1 MEYLNNIESTR
12 LLDLDSYHNSSDC
25 KLRDIKMLIETS
37 PNEKYMNTLNF
48 DCFPKSVDKF
58 QDSPEV
64 FQQIIF
70 IDYQLQ
76 SLIQR
81 QLKNLSIIECR
92 DSISKNSGSLRESL
106 TSLIRFAESLENYH
120 DIPNTSHEE
129 KLYYAVIMTH
139 LYYLNSQTEELIR
152 TNEKF
157 ESSIPSTLHSSAYIH
172 NDFVEYLAC
181 RQIVLLGLSDE
192 QSRYKLWAEY
202 LISLKKPFTKSNI
215 AASHWLDVL
224 FGGMALLL
232 SSQDKKLIT
241 FDSDIKAQ
249 IFAKNNLMLVLFS
262 NYLMKIENRHF
273 LDADFRAQFSNYL
286 KIHIESIIKNENHFP
301 DASSENHDL
310 NFFVY
315 NLYES
320 LSYVPMKYHILSGLL
335 SKKLLIN
342 LTQKS
347 YQSQII
353 LRTLIKT
360 LIDREEYDEAY
371 AAFKTY
377 ISYIEKD
384 QEQHNGYIHDIL
396 SIIDTYATC
405 ILRFNPLDSLS
416 LQSNDSKKFKYVTR
430 DQILHSLDKCAV
442 ESKGYLREL
451 ANTCDLKYDDSPNDN
466 HISFLYLK
474 YNDNVMQE
482 DNSYFIRLISK
493 SWYSLGY
500 YYYYLCS
507 FELPNYETI
516 DAYTSK
522 VLKYYKN
529 SLIIDTTGNISY
541 LFNYALIL
549 SYNRSIQQA
558 IKLCKF
564 ILKRH
569 PESFKTWNLYAL
581 LLSSLE
587 THSSGDNAQNQKHT
601 YQVNVT
607 IDGSIND
614 TMSGGA
620 NGTAASNIQMTKIR
634 ELEKI
639 INNGLNI
646 AGIYLVKNRKSNLNL
661 TNETK
666 FDILQLKLT
675 QLSIWEST
683 YGTHYILEYLSEVF
697 VLYNELFDIDIGTN
711 KSDNT
716 QLRTNIAKWSHRP
729 SFIDPSS
736 NQNNDIKQ
744 ENHLSKEKKLAK
756 DKIKRMSKISKSKE
770 RHDYQTNG
778 TSMKKLNVTERKI
791 LQDIW
796 VWASKIYL
804 KIGLLEEAEQ
814 CIVEAESIH
823 EPNTKTITSLG
834 LICSSNRKFLALQ
847 EFERSLEILN
857 EPINYYKKRELGTT
871 LLGLCKLIILDDN
884 IDNSL
889 FISTKDLSSGLI
901 RLKNYLEQF
910 SQSWPFGYNNSEIW
924 WYLSLIYEK
933 IDDKVMLTKS
943 LWKCVEL
950 EDFRP
955 VRDFDCCSEFIP

>member
-1 MEYLNNIESTR
+1 
-12 LLDLDSYHNSSDC
+12 
-25 KLRDIKMLIETS
+25 MLIETS
-37 PNEKYMNTLNF
+37 VNEKYMNTLNF
-48 DCFPKSVDKF
+48 NCFPKLADNL
-58 QDSPEV
+58 QDSPEF

-76 SLIQR
+76 SLVQR
-81 QLKNLSIIECR
+81 ELKKLSIIQCR
-92 DSISKNSGSLRESL
+92 NAIAESNGLLRENL
-106 TSLIRFAESLENYH
+106 TNLIRFGESLENYH

-129 KLYYAVIMTH
+129 KLYYAVIMAH
-139 LYYLNSQTEELIR
+139 LYYLNSQPEELIR

-157 ESSIPSTLHSSAYIH
+157 ESSIPSALHSSAYIY
-172 NDFVEYLAC
+172 NDFVEYLTC
-181 RQIVLLGLSDE
+181 RQIVLLGLSNE
-192 QSRYKLWAEY
+192 QSRYKLWADY
-202 LISLKKPFTKSNI
+202 LICLKKPFTKSNI
-215 AASHWLDVL
+215 AASHWLDIL
-224 FGGMALLL
+224 FGEMAVLL
-232 SSQDKKLIT
+232 SIQGKKLIG
-241 FDSDIKAQ
+241 FESDIKTQ
-249 IFAKNNLMLVLFS
+249 SFAKNNLMLVLFS
-262 NYLMKIENRHF
+262 NYLMRIENKHL
-273 LDADFRAQFSNYL
+273 LDADFRIQFSNYI
-286 KIHIESIIKNENHFP
+286 KIHIESIMKNENHFP
-301 DASSENHDL
+301 DASSENHEL

-320 LSYVPMKYHILSGLL
+320 LSYVPLKYHILTCRL

-342 LTQKS
+342 LTQKT
-347 YQSQII
+347 YQSQVI
-353 LRTLIKT
+353 LKTLIKT
-360 LIDREEYDEAY
+360 LIDGEEYDEAY

-396 SIIDTYATC
+396 SIIDTYSTC
-405 ILRFNPLDSLS
+405 ILRFNPFDSLS
-416 LQSNDSKKFKYVTR
+416 LQSNGSKKFKYVTR
-430 DQILHSLDKCAV
+430 DQVLHSLDKCTV
-442 ESKGYLREL
+442 ELKRYLLEL
-451 ANTCDLKYDDSPNDN
+451 ANICDLKYDDSPNIN

-474 YNDNVMQE
+474 YNDNVIQE
-482 DNSYFIRLISK
+482 DNSHFIRLISK

-507 FELPNYETI
+507 FELPNFEAI
-516 DAYTSK
+516 DDYTSK

-529 SLIIDTTGNISY
+529 SLIINTTGNISY

-564 ILKRH
+564 ILKRY
-569 PESFKTWNLYAL
+569 PESFKTWNLLAL

-587 THSSGDNAQNQKHT
+587 THTSGENSQNQKHT
-601 YQVNVT
+601 YQFNVT

-614 TMSGGA
+614 TMNGDA
-620 NGTAASNIQMTKIR
+620 NGTATSNTQVTNIR

-646 AGIYLVKNRKSNLNL
+646 AGIYLIKNRKSNLIL
-661 TNETK
+661 TNGVK

-675 QLSIWEST
+675 QLSIWESA
-683 YGTHYILEYLSEVF
+683 YGTHYILEYLPEVF
-697 VLYNELFDIDIGTN
+697 VLFNELFEIDIETN
-711 KSDNT
+711 KSNGA
-716 QLRTNIAKWSHRP
+716 QLRTNIAEWSHRP

-744 ENHLSKEKKLAK
+744 ENNLSKEKKLAK
-756 DKIKRMSKISKSKE
+756 DKIKRMSKISKPKE
-770 RHDYQTNG
+770 KHDYPNNDAA
-778 TSMKKLNVTERKI
+778 MKELNLTERKI

-834 LICSSNRKFLALQ
+834 LICSTNKKFLALQ

-857 EPINYYKKRELGTT
+857 EPINYYKKKELGTT

-884 IDNSL
+884 VDNSL

-955 VRDFDCCSEFIP
+955 VRDYDCCSEFIA